1 MNTLRH
7 MFEHNSRFLE
17 LSTWILEVLIASMI
31 AYELGSAI
39 WHKWRSKQRFKQLYK
54 LLQQGQGLHW
64 SAPHYSAH
72 DMAWEGRVKA
82 WIHDTHAFLQQYSPE
97 AAEFFLQQPKAD
109 YFTVADNIVF
119 WTNVLFE
126 RIEHLRHVIETP
138 DVYF

>member
-1 MNTLRH
+1 LERPALFGPRH
-7 MFEHNSRFLE
+7 GLGR
-17 LSTWILEVLIASMI
+17 AS
-31 AYELGSAI
+31 
-39 WHKWRSKQRFKQLYK
+39 
-54 LLQQGQGLHW
+54 QG
-64 SAPHYSAH
+64 
-72 DMAWEGRVKA
+72 VKA

>member
-72 DMAWEGRVKA
+72 DMAWEGRVKESRRGFTIPTRFFSS
-82 WIHDTHAFLQQYSPE
+82 IHRKPQNFSCSNRRPITSQLRIILCFGRTCYLNES
-97 AAEFFLQQPKAD
+97 
-109 YFTVADNIVF
+109 NICAM
-119 WTNVLFE
+119 
-126 RIEHLRHVIETP
+126 
-138 DVYF
+138 